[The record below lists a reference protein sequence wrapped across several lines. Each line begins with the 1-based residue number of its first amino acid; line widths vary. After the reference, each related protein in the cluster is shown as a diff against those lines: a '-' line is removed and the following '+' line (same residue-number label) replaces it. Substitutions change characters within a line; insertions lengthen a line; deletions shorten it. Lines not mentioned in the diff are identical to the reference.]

1 MLVHRAGHKSSSRE
15 SEGINAKSFSN
26 GAFRPHSAPLK
37 TNPLFWYTPG
47 SSGLN
52 QFILQKAK
60 LNILFQT
67 IVFCC
72 YIAKMGFTGKG
83 ETKDDDKSETCQT
96 SRPLGHIIFTST
108 REKVLSNFILMDH
121 LEPVVEVGSSLTR
134 AHNHLNQRDQNG
146 VVERGD

>member
-1 MLVHRAGHKSSSRE
+1 MLVHRAGHKSCSRE
-15 SEGINAKSFSN
+15 SQGINAKSFSN
-26 GAFRPHSAPLK
+26 GTFRPHSAPLK

-60 LNILFQT
+60 LNIFFQT

-72 YIAKMGFTGKG
+72 STAKMGFTGKG
-83 ETKDDDKSETCQT
+83 ATKDDDKSETCQI
-96 SRPLGHIIFTST
+96 SRPLGHIIFTSPQ
-108 REKVLSNFILMDH
+108 EKVLSNFILMNH

-134 AHNHLNQRDQNG
+134 SHNHLKSKG
-146 VVERGD
+146 IKMG